1 MKKLANRAR
10 KTTSKHVKARNKFK
24 SRARKQKNETFTN
37 SEDDESSN
45 DKLREQKTV
54 LRTKP
59 SYKGLD
65 VDDDSEEAYI
75 PSDVESSESNDEDES
90 NSSSEDDRK
99 SRGVAKLKSSARSTS
114 RSFALSSS
122 KKFNSTA
129 NVRVKSSISTE
140 DQESSNEG
148 SSKQRSSDEY
158 TGTSQS
164 QLCVD
169 MRSSDS
175 DIFSRDETDEEEGTG
190 MCHDQCCQSKDE
202 AITNEALEDIH
213 VCWINPDGESRQCY
227 NLDTLRKVS
236 LTKGKNILLEPPHF
250 RNKKDNIDQESEE
263 CSILSTV
270 DPYLH
275 YKDEEDFFSDP
286 SLYREWDPSL
296 GREAKKKHSR
306 SQ

>member
-1 MKKLANRAR
+1 M
-10 KTTSKHVKARNKFK
+10 KARNKFK
-24 SRARKQKNETFTN
+24 SRARKQKNQTFTN

-45 DKLREQKTV
+45 DKLREQKTA
-54 LRTKP
+54 LRTKL

-75 PSDVESSESNDEDES
+75 PSDVESSESNDDDES

-114 RSFALSSS
+114 RSSALYSS

-175 DIFSRDETDEEEGTG
+175 DIFSRDETDEEEGTS
-190 MCHDQCCQSKDE
+190 MCHDQCCQSKDD
-202 AITNEALEDIH
+202 AITNEPLEDIH
-213 VCWINPDGESRQCY
+213 VCWITPDGESRQCY
-227 NLDTLRKVS
+227 NLDTL
-236 LTKGKNILLEPPHF
+236 
-250 RNKKDNIDQESEE
+250 
-263 CSILSTV
+263 
-270 DPYLH
+270 
-275 YKDEEDFFSDP
+275 
-286 SLYREWDPSL
+286 
-296 GREAKKKHSR
+296 
-306 SQ
+306 